1 MYRIAVFFLK
11 YLIAF
16 TSEVIRAL
24 CFLCGKVLHILS
36 LPVSVIF
43 CVYIYIYRY
52 THVIIKGYYDILFY
66 IVLLFVLGKLYFL
79 RNLFILPLLLNT
91 LAYIVLYHNDNI
103 CIGKPYCISD
113 VGILYFFPLL
123 INISKYF
130 LSSAFLLA
138 RFWL

>member
-1 MYRIAVFFLK
+1 MFSLWKGSSYSL
-11 YLIAF
+11 
-16 TSEVIRAL
+16 SS
-24 CFLCGKVLHILS
+24 CLS
-36 LPVSVIF
+36 LSFF

-91 LAYIVLYHNDNI
+91 LAYIVLYHNDNV

-130 LSSAFLLA
+130 FIIFSFSISQILALIIFLIVSL
-138 RFWL
+138 FYI